1 MAEAAQVVN
10 NRREAAQTREGAR
23 RALRASSSLRG
34 LRRLT
39 ILCMVLA
46 DVVALLIAVG
56 GAYLV
61 RQTALG
67 PTGDLTAN
75 VVDAAFP
82 IAAGW
87 LLAIT
92 LFNGYDSRLVPAGTE
107 LYRNVLHATL
117 AAAGIVGTIVYLA
130 EIELSRAFFLAFF
143 LIGPPLLLLVRAVI
157 RRALNGA
164 RNRGKFRQGV
174 LAVGSIDH
182 VDSIA
187 RTLHRERW
195 LGYDVLGAVTPD
207 GASILPSRLHIPVL
221 GTEKELLTIA
231 EALRP
236 NILLFTAGATASTD
250 EFRRTA
256 WKLEQEDVSV
266 IVVPGLSEIS
276 ADRVRMRP
284 VAGLPLVHMDLPR
297 AREALRWTKRAFDI
311 IVASIGLV
319 VLAPLVA
326 VIAASIRL
334 HDGGPVIFRQ
344 HRVGRDGH
352 EFEFQKFRTMVT
364 DAEAIRVEMVERA
377 VQDRGNAVMFKMRDD
392 PRITGPGKLLRRYSL
407 DELPQLWNVLKGD
420 MSLVGPRPALPDE
433 AAEYSDDA
441 RRRLSVRPGITG
453 LWQVSGRSDLSWE
466 DTVRLDLYYVDNWSF
481 VQDLQILLR
490 TVRAVLA
497 SAGAY

>member
-256 WKLEQEDVSV
+256 WKLE
-266 IVVPGLSEIS
+266 
-276 ADRVRMRP
+276 
-284 VAGLPLVHMDLPR
+284 H
-297 AREALRWTKRAFDI
+297 
-311 IVASIGLV
+311 
-319 VLAPLVA
+319 
-326 VIAASIRL
+326 
-334 HDGGPVIFRQ
+334 
-344 HRVGRDGH
+344 
-352 EFEFQKFRTMVT
+352 
-364 DAEAIRVEMVERA
+364 
-377 VQDRGNAVMFKMRDD
+377 
-392 PRITGPGKLLRRYSL
+392 
-407 DELPQLWNVLKGD
+407 
-420 MSLVGPRPALPDE
+420 
-433 AAEYSDDA
+433 
-441 RRRLSVRPGITG
+441 
-453 LWQVSGRSDLSWE
+453 
-466 DTVRLDLYYVDNWSF
+466 
-481 VQDLQILLR
+481 
-490 TVRAVLA
+490 
-497 SAGAY
+497 